1 MLALRELLEDVVFR
15 RDKAG
20 VLALEPFA
28 LLVEGCP
35 AEPWLVLAL
44 WPVLPE
50 LDLEVAEIGGP
61 CLAPPATPEL
71 LRPWSLRS
79 RASTAW
85 GSELSKLAAKVSPQD

>member
-1 MLALRELLEDVVFR
+1 VAFR
-15 RDKAG
+15 RDKVG

-35 AEPWLVLAL
+35 VEPWLVLVL

-50 LDLEVAEIGGP
+50 LDLEVAVGGP
-61 CLAPPATPEL
+61 CLAPPAIPEL

-79 RASTAW
+79 RASKAW